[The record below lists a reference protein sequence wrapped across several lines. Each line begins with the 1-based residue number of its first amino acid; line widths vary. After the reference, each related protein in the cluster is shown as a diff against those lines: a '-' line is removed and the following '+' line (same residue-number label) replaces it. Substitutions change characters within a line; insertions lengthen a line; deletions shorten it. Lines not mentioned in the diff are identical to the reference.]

1 MLVSENRLRKKRDI
15 DNVFKKGKTIT
26 GNFIFLRIV
35 KNDLDINRFAF
46 VISTK
51 ISKKAVVRNKIK
63 RQLREIIKKD
73 ILKTKQGFDFILIA
87 KSQIINQD
95 FKGIEKEINAI
106 FNSKL
111 NKII

>member
-1 MLVSENRLRKKRDI
+1 MLVSKNRLRKKRDI

-26 GNFIFLRIV
+26 GSFIFLRIV
-35 KNDLDINRFAF
+35 KNNLDINRFAF

-51 ISKKAVVRNKIK
+51 ISKKAVVRNKIR